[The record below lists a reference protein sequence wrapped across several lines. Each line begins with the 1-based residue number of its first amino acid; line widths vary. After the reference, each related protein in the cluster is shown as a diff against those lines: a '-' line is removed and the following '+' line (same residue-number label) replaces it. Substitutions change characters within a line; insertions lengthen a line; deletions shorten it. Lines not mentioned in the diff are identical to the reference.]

1 MAITRQYAANNNI
14 KLHEGLPLKKKNNYK
29 NDDTHYVFRFL
40 MLIWFFTIVF
50 TTSTI
55 TYHYLFEN
63 NNSLYNFV
71 IIDLPEKTI
80 VKLYNNIPARPYNYF
95 IDKFNEILHDYNIDY
110 F

>member
-40 MLIWFFTIVF
+40 MIIWFFSIIF

-55 TYHYLFEN
+55 VYHYLFRD

-71 IIDLPEKTI
+71 IIDLPEKTYL
-80 VKLYNNIPARPYNYF
+80 KLYNNIPARPYNY
-95 IDKFNEILHDYNIDY
+95 IMDKFNEILQDYNINY

>member
-1 MAITRQYAANNNI
+1 MVNTRQYTANNNI
-14 KLHEGLPLKKKNNYK
+14 KLYEGLPLKKKNNYK

-40 MLIWFFTIVF
+40 MLIWFFSIIF

-55 TYHYLFEN
+55 VYHYLFRD

-71 IIDLPEKTI
+71 IIDLPEKTYL
-80 VKLYNNIPARPYNYF
+80 KLYNNIPARPYNY
-95 IDKFNEILHDYNIDY
+95 IMDKFNEILQDYNINY

>member
-29 NDDTHYVFRFL
+29 NYDVHYIFRFL
-40 MLIWFFTIVF
+40 MLIWFFTIIF

-55 TYHYLFEN
+55 VYHYLFRDN
-63 NNSLYNFV
+63 DKLYNFI

-80 VKLYNNIPARPYNYF
+80 MKLYNNIPARPYNYF
-95 IDKFNEILHDYNIDY
+95 LDMLQDYNIDY